1 MKKTKK
7 QIKIKVKDLKKDYGE
22 LKAVKGISFE
32 VFEDEVFG
40 ILGPNGAGKTTT
52 LEMMEGL
59 KEIDEGEI
67 NIAGLDIKKD
77 REKIKEIIG
86 VQLQSS
92 AFFDHLSLSEIIS
105 LYGSFY
111 GQKVD
116 ALKILDR
123 VDLEDKKDAMV
134 DNLSGGQ
141 KQRLSI
147 AVALVNDPQVLFLD
161 EPSTGLD
168 PQARR
173 NLWELINSLRAKDK
187 KTIILTTHYMEEA
200 DFLCDRV
207 AIMDMGQIVAIDK
220 PSKLIDNLLKKG
232 FKKKVEVKP
241 ATLEDVFIDL
251 TGKTLRE

>member
-1 MKKTKK
+1 MKKNNSKV
-7 QIKIKVKDLKKDYGE
+7 KIRVKDLKKDYGD
-22 LKAVKGISFE
+22 LKAVRGVSFE
-32 VFEDEVFG
+32 VYDKEVFG

-59 KEIDEGEI
+59 KDIDGGDIE
-67 NIAGLDIKKD
+67 IAGLDVEKNKDKIKK
-77 REKIKEIIG
+77 IIG

-105 LYGSFY
+105 LYASFY
-111 GQKVD
+111 GREVD
-116 ALKILDR
+116 PVKILDR
-123 VDLEDKKDAMV
+123 VDLEDKKNAMA

-173 NLWELINSLRAKDK
+173 NLWELINSLRHEDK

-207 AIMDMGQIVAIDK
+207 AIMDMGKIVAIDK
-220 PSKLIDNLLKKG
+220 PAKLIDNLLKKG